1 VKVIEQRLPKDFDK
15 SFIVFEE
22 VGQFFPC
29 PWHFHPEYEIVLV
42 TKSFGRR
49 MVGDHI
55 GYFEEGDIVFM
66 GPYLPHV
73 WVNDPLYAS
82 GQADHLAEA
91 IVVQFEKNF
100 LGEKF
105 MELPEVSE
113 LNHLLYLSERGLVIK
128 GKAREKVSSLMK
140 TMPGLNGLQ
149 RLSILFSI
157 FDVLNRNKEYEL
169 LTNPGFVQNFE
180 FKSSEKFKKVT
191 EYIMMNFDEEIQLHD
206 IATIANMAVTTF
218 CNFFK
223 TQFRMTFIEYLNVI
237 RVGHAC
243 KLLAQKENTIV
254 DIAYRCGYQ
263 NIANF
268 NRQFKKLKNMTP
280 REYRNTLEDY

>member
-157 FDVLNRNKEYEL
+157 FDVLIRNKEYEL

-280 REYRNTLEDY
+280 REYRNTLED